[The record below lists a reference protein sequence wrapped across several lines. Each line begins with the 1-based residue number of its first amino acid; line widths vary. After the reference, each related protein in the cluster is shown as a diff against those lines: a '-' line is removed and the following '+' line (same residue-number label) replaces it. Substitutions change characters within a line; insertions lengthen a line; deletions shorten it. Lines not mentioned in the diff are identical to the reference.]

1 MKEVKKFGPN
11 WGIYWTVLTA
21 FVLIAGIAHCMA
33 GISIKDLALFSIL
46 PAFVLG
52 YLFFIQNRL
61 EISPD
66 CIIQSFLLPFHSP
79 KIIRIEQI
87 EWVALEARALL
98 RHTSLKFLHYIAI
111 IKLKNGEVVKI
122 SLALL
127 NRNREA
133 KEYFRKLCGQM
144 VKHDIKRPKLRDLH
158 GFSRLAIDAIVG
170 LTDLV
175 EAMHQNVARIP
186 GITGPSERHRTTGVT
201 GLVYRSI
208 RTITGLV
215 GGGIDAVLAQLSP
228 MLGEGRP
235 SPEREAILAALNGV
249 LGDYMAATHNPLTI
263 SMRLRREGRPLEL
276 ATQAITEAIPQ
287 LSGKLVVLVHGL
299 CMSDLQW
306 NWHGHDHGAALSRDL
321 GYTPVY
327 LHYNSGLHIS
337 ANGRAFADLI
347 EVLLNLWPLPVK
359 ELVIIAH
366 SMGGLVS
373 RSACHYGEIAG
384 HHWLRKLRKLVF
396 LGTPHHGAPLERGG
410 NWVDIILGSTPYTS
424 PIARIGKIRSAGITD
439 LRHGNIVDEH
449 WQGRDRFEH
458 SADIRSP
465 VPLPKDVLCFAIA
478 ATTGKK
484 VGDLR
489 DRFLG
494 DGLVQMSSAL
504 GRHEESGLTLSFPE
518 EQQWVGYGMN
528 HMELLNR
535 PEVYQQI
542 TRWLTY

>member
-1 MKEVKKFGPN
+1 MKETKNFGPN
-11 WGIYWTVLTA
+11 WGIYWAVLTA
-21 FVLIAGIAHCMA
+21 FVLIAGIAHGMA
-33 GISIKDLALFSIL
+33 GISLKDLVLFSIL
-46 PAFVLG
+46 PAIVLG

-61 EISPD
+61 EIRPD
-66 CIIQSFLLPFHSP
+66 CIVQSFLLPLRSP

-87 EWVALEARALL
+87 EWVALEARSMQ
-98 RHTSLKFLHYIAI
+98 RHSAGIFCRYIAT

-127 NRNREA
+127 SRNREA

-144 VKHDIKRPKLRDLH
+144 VEPDIKRLKLRDLH
-158 GFSRLAIDAIVG
+158 GFNRLAIDATVG

-175 EAMHQNVARIP
+175 EALHQNIARIP
-186 GITGPSERHRTTGVT
+186 GIVCPPVQRRTTMT

-235 SPEREAILAALNGV
+235 SPEREAVLAALNGV
-249 LGDYMAATHNPLTI
+249 LGDYMAATDNPLTI

-276 ATQAITEAIPQ
+276 TTQAITEAISE
-287 LSGKLVVLVHGL
+287 LSGKVVVMVHGL

-306 NWHGHDHGAALSRDL
+306 NWQGHDHGAALARDL

-337 ANGRAFADLI
+337 TNGRAFADLI
-347 EVLLNLWPLPVK
+347 EVLLKIWPLPVK
-359 ELVIIAH
+359 ELVMIGH

-384 HHWLRKLRKLVF
+384 HHWPRKLRKLVF

-439 LRHGNIVDEH
+439 LRYGNLIDEH

-465 VPLPKDVLCFAIA
+465 VPLPDDVLCCTIA

-489 DRFLG
+489 DRLLG

-504 GRHEESGLTLSFPE
+504 GRHKESSLTLSFPE
-518 EQQWVGYGMN
+518 ERQWVGYGMN
-528 HMELLNR
+528 HMDLLSH
-535 PEVYQQI
+535 PKVYEQV